1 MKRLPVQRVP
11 ARGRLEGARCNRSGY
26 ANYPLHPHLNQ
37 VGSDVEPTE
46 LIEGD
51 LDSPQRK
58 RFIRARNQAVNQDAE
73 PDGFVGLAA
82 EEARAWASRHL
93 HPPF

>member
-1 MKRLPVQRVP
+1 MGSAHQLIRVVAVLRYHLVQRVP

-37 VGSDVEPTE
+37 VGSVVEPTE

-58 RFIRARNQAVNQDAE
+58 RFIRSTAFENATGRDPA
-73 PDGFVGLAA
+73 
-82 EEARAWASRHL
+82 
-93 HPPF
+93 

>member
-58 RFIRARNQAVNQDAE
+58 RFIRA
-73 PDGFVGLAA
+73 A
-82 EEARAWASRHL
+82 EEAHAAETNRQRLRGLVSRAGTSRHD
-93 HPPF
+93 

>member
-11 ARGRLEGARCNRSGY
+11 ARGRLEGARCTGVGTPTTRST
-26 ANYPLHPHLNQ
+26 PHLNQ

-58 RFIRARNQAVNQDAE
+58 RFIQ
-73 PDGFVGLAA
+73 AA
-82 EEARAWASRHL
+82 EEARL
-93 HPPF
+93 

>member
-1 MKRLPVQRVP
+1 MRRLPVQRVP
-11 ARGRLEGARCNRSGY
+11 ARGRLEGARCNRGGY

-58 RFIRARNQAVNQDAE
+58 RFIRS
-73 PDGFVGLAA
+73 LASLEYA
-82 EEARAWASRHL
+82 LSGAGMTRYC
-93 HPPF
+93 